1 MHLSDEEALSLLADQ
16 LSRIYF
22 LWQTKGTS
30 YILLVPKIS
39 KDGIMVQTELTH
51 KRMPCMPS
59 WMRKNLTFHA
69 SKYADHHH
77 L

>member
-39 KDGIMVQTELTH
+39 KDGAMVQTE
-51 KRMPCMPS
+51 
-59 WMRKNLTFHA
+59 
-69 SKYADHHH
+69 
-77 L
+77 